1 MVDIDK
7 LRDELNKNIDYNDIK
22 NRILEI
28 YPGLV
33 VHVDHD
39 ILDLGN
45 SLYIARNTRN
55 TPADFFGGFLEKIEL
70 TREINFTLEQQVN
83 TVNYCMLLLFT
94 FALMNKLVVQ
104 DKIVYKGIPLSTST
118 GFWIKFNGASS
129 ISIITELCYKE
140 DYRFDFKLNAVVK
153 QNGLSIDRDD
163 SLNVVFCSKNYIA
176 SQQQETHFYEIDKD
190 YITKS
195 IADFLSGWSLGT
207 FKV

>member
-7 LRDELNKNIDYNDIK
+7 LRSELDNNIDYNDIK

-33 VHVDHD
+33 VHVGHH
-39 ILDLGN
+39 IPDL
-45 SLYIARNTRN
+45 SDAVYIARNTKN
-55 TPADFFGGFLEKIEL
+55 APADFFGGFLKQIEL
-70 TREINFTLEQQVN
+70 ALNINFTLEQQVD
-83 TVNYCMLLLFT
+83 TVNYFMLLLFT

-104 DKIVYKGIPLSTST
+104 DKILYKGSPLVTHT
-118 GFWIKFNGASS
+118 GFWIEFNGASS

-140 DYRFDFKLNAVVK
+140 NYCFNFKLNTIVR
-153 QNGLSIDRDD
+153 QSGLSIDRDD
-163 SLNVVFCSKNYIA
+163 SLNVVFCSKNYRA

-195 IADFLSGWSLGT
+195 IDNFLSGWPLGT